1 MSWLA
6 EIDLKLVFLFSLV
19 LARISGL
26 VATAPLLSGGTVP
39 MQVRALFVFAL
50 SLMTTSVQAAR
61 SIEMPNTVINYAL
74 VLAGELSI
82 GLLLGLGLQFFFS
95 GIQMAGLLISQTSG
109 LTLAD
114 VYNPDTNSEAPLF
127 SHLMHLLG
135 MAVFV
140 SVGGHRQL
148 MMGLLGTFETL
159 PIGQLAAIPSV
170 AELFTDLI
178 QQSLALGLRLAAP
191 AVVALLLTTLVLG
204 LISRTLPQ
212 LNIMS
217 FGFGANALVTLAML
231 SISLSALVWI
241 VQDEVEPIIE
251 VVLDGIHAAV

>member
-1 MSWLA
+1 M
-6 EIDLKLVFLFSLV
+6 
-19 LARISGL
+19 
-26 VATAPLLSGGTVP
+26 
-39 MQVRALFVFAL
+39 
-50 SLMTTSVQAAR
+50 
-61 SIEMPNTVINYAL
+61 
-74 VLAGELSI
+74 
-82 GLLLGLGLQFFFS
+82 
-95 GIQMAGLLISQTSG
+95 
-109 LTLAD
+109 
-114 VYNPDTNSEAPLF
+114 
-127 SHLMHLLG
+127 
-135 MAVFV
+135 
-140 SVGGHRQL
+140 
-148 MMGLLGTFETL
+148 
-159 PIGQLAAIPSV
+159 
-170 AELFTDLI
+170 I